1 MRMRKLL
8 IIIITPL
15 LISWIDPFR
24 DEISRGNANYH
35 NKKYEESL
43 KNYEKSS
50 DYAPDKKSRASLA
63 FNRGDARFKLGEYDK
78 AVENFRQSLESEDP
92 DVQKK
97 AFLNMG
103 NSYLQMKKYDEA
115 VEAYVN
121 ALKIDP
127 GYEKAKKNLEYKPSN
142 IIVSNGAKHS
152 LYNAIMAIVEEG
164 DEVLLPMPY
173 WVSYPELIKLAGGKV
188 VFVPCD
194 EKFVIDLDAMEKLIT
209 DKTSTLILN
218 NPSNPTGVVLGKD
231 IIEKLAHICIENNIN
246 VISDEIY
253 DQLIYTDKEVPS
265 VASVNGMKDK
275 TIVINGVSK
284 TYSMTGWRIGYL
296 AAPEEV
302 AKAINSMQSQ
312 TTSGPNSIA
321 QYASAEA
328 LSGGMDAVEEMK
340 KAFRDRKNAAVELIQ
355 KIDGLSC
362 IVPEGAFY
370 IMINVSK
377 LYGKKV
383 NGKPIKTSMDFASVL
398 LEESLV
404 AVIPGEAFGAP
415 EYIRIS
421 YTASMENILR
431 GLSRIEDFVKKCE

>member
-1 MRMRKLL
+1 MK
-8 IIIITPL
+8 ITSRCKGVSPSVTL
-15 LISWIDPFR
+15 AIS
-24 DEISRGNANYH
+24 A
-35 NKKYEESL
+35 
-43 KNYEKSS
+43 
-50 DYAPDKKSRASLA
+50 
-63 FNRGDARFKLGEYDK
+63 K
-78 AVENFRQSLESEDP
+78 A
-92 DVQKK
+92 K
-97 AFLNMG
+97 AFKSQGLDVISFGAGEPDFNTPKSICDAAKEALDLG
-103 NSYLQMKKYDEA
+103 ITKYTPASGTMELKQTI
-115 VEAYVN
+115 VN
-121 ALKIDP
+121 TL
-127 GYEKAKKNLEYKPSN
+127 AKKNLEYKPSN

-218 NPSNPTGVVLGKD
+218 NPSNPTGVVLGRD
-231 IIEKLAHICIENNIN
+231 IIEKIAHICIENNIN

-265 VASVNGMKDK
+265 IASVNGMKDK

>member
-1 MRMRKLL
+1 MK
-8 IIIITPL
+8 ITSRCKGVSPSVTL
-15 LISWIDPFR
+15 AIS
-24 DEISRGNANYH
+24 A
-35 NKKYEESL
+35 
-43 KNYEKSS
+43 
-50 DYAPDKKSRASLA
+50 
-63 FNRGDARFKLGEYDK
+63 K
-78 AVENFRQSLESEDP
+78 A
-92 DVQKK
+92 K
-97 AFLNMG
+97 AFKSQGLDVISFGAGEPDFNTPKSICDAAKEALDLG
-103 NSYLQMKKYDEA
+103 ITKYTPASGTMELKQTI
-115 VEAYVN
+115 VN
-121 ALKIDP
+121 TL
-127 GYEKAKKNLEYKPSN
+127 AKKNLEYKPSN

-265 VASVNGMKDK
+265 IASVNGMKDK